1 MERALRA
8 WVVVLLVVIVIWLV
22 LFLGVTLGGWRL
34 LP

>member
-1 MERALRA
+1 MGRVLRT
-8 WVVVLLVVIVIWLV
+8 WTMVLLVMIAIWLV